1 VLIRKSCGTC
11 SSVADL
17 FDQIASLINDFNLF
31 DWLILLVWVVSSIYG
46 VVRGFAREALSIL
59 GWVSAF
65 LLANTLADAVAG
77 LGRNV
82 IDEPTTRY
90 LLGWV
95 LTFAAVLLTFGV
107 VAAFLSKQMRQPGF
121 NIGNRLLGGIFGLLR
136 GVIIVAAVSI
146 LLRAAL
152 PDSNEDLLD
161 SAVLMEPVEW
171 VAEWI
176 GANFERVMESE
187 PTEAVK
193 DTIDSSDML

>member
-1 VLIRKSCGTC
+1 M
-11 SSVADL
+11 ADL
-17 FDQIASLINDFNLF
+17 LDQLGSAIASFNLL
-31 DWLILLVWVVSSIYG
+31 DWFILLIWLVSSGYG
-46 VVRGFAREALSIL
+46 IARGFAREALSII

-65 LLANTLADAVAG
+65 LLANVLADSVSDLASN
-77 LGRNV
+77 L

-95 LTFAAVLLTFGV
+95 LTFIAVLLMFGV
-107 VAAFLSKQMRQPGF
+107 IAAFLSKQMRQPGF
-121 NIGNRLLGGIFGLLR
+121 NIGNRLLGGSFGLLR
-136 GVIIVAAVSI
+136 GVIIVAAISI

-152 PDSNEDLLD
+152 PDSNEGLLD

-176 GANFERVMESE
+176 GANFDRVLESE

-193 DTIDSSDML
+193 DTIDSSEML

>member
-1 VLIRKSCGTC
+1 M
-11 SSVADL
+11 ADL
-17 FDQIASLINDFNLF
+17 LDQLGSAIASFNLL
-31 DWLILLVWVVSSIYG
+31 DWFILLIWLVSSGYG
-46 VVRGFAREALSIL
+46 IARGFAREALSII

-65 LLANTLADAVAG
+65 LLANVLADSVSDLASN
-77 LGRNV
+77 L
-82 IDEPTTRY
+82 IDEPTTQY

-95 LTFAAVLLTFGV
+95 LTFIAVLLMFGV
-107 VAAFLSKQMRQPGF
+107 IAAFLSQQMRQPGF

-136 GVIIVAAVSI
+136 GVIIVAAISI

-152 PDSNEDLLD
+152 PDSNEGLLD

-176 GANFERVMESE
+176 GANFDRVLESE

-193 DTIDSSDML
+193 DTIDSSEML

>member
-1 VLIRKSCGTC
+1 M
-11 SSVADL
+11 ADL
-17 FDQIASLINDFNLF
+17 LDQIASLINGFNLF

-65 LLANTLADAVAG
+65 LLANMLADAVAG
-77 LGRNV
+77 LGQNV

-95 LTFAAVLLTFGV
+95 LTFAAVLLMFGV
-107 VAAFLSKQMRQPGF
+107 IAAFLSKQMRQPGF

-146 LLRAAL
+146 LLRAGL

>member
-1 VLIRKSCGTC
+1 M
-11 SSVADL
+11 ADL
-17 FDQIASLINDFNLF
+17 LDQVGSLINEFNLF
-31 DWLILLVWVVSSIYG
+31 DWLILLIWIVSSIYG
-46 VVRGFAREALSIL
+46 VARGFAREALSIL

-65 LLANTLADAVAG
+65 LLAHMLADSVAS
-77 LGRNV
+77 LGPNV

-95 LTFAAVLLTFGV
+95 LTFVAVLLMFGV
-107 VAAFLSKQMRQPGF
+107 IAAFLSKQMRQPGF

-136 GVIIVAAVSI
+136 GVIIVAAISI

-152 PDSNEDLLD
+152 PDSDEDLLD
-161 SAVLMEPVEW
+161 AAVLMEPVEW

-176 GANFERVMESE
+176 GANFDRVLESE

-193 DTIDSSDML
+193 DTIDSSEML

>member
-1 VLIRKSCGTC
+1 M
-11 SSVADL
+11 ADL
-17 FDQIASLINDFNLF
+17 LDQLGSAIASFNLL
-31 DWLILLVWVVSSIYG
+31 DWFILLIWLVSSGYG
-46 VVRGFAREALSIL
+46 IARGFAREALSII
-59 GWVSAF
+59 GWISAF
-65 LLANTLADAVAG
+65 LLANVLADSVSNLASN
-77 LGRNV
+77 L

-95 LTFAAVLLTFGV
+95 LTFIAVLLMFGV

-136 GVIIVAAVSI
+136 GVIIVAAISI

-152 PDSNEDLLD
+152 PDSNEGLLD

-176 GANFERVMESE
+176 GANFDRVLESE

-193 DTIDSSDML
+193 DTIDSSEML

>member
-1 VLIRKSCGTC
+1 M
-11 SSVADL
+11 ADL
-17 FDQIASLINDFNLF
+17 LDQLVSTISRFNLF
-31 DWLILLVWVVSSIYG
+31 DWFILLVWVVSSGYG
-46 VVRGFAREALSIL
+46 MVRGFAREALSII

-65 LLANTLADAVAG
+65 LLANVLADSVSDLA
-77 LGRNV
+77 RNL

-95 LTFAAVLLTFGV
+95 LTFIAVLLMFGV
-107 VAAFLSKQMRQPGF
+107 VAAFLSQQMRQPGF

-146 LLRAAL
+146 VLRAAL
-152 PDSNEDLLD
+152 PDSDEDLLD
-161 SAVLMEPVEW
+161 AAVLMEPVEW

-176 GANFERVMESE
+176 GANFDRVLESE

-193 DTIDSSDML
+193 DTIDSSEML